1 MVLPWFDQLAD
12 IDTKTDDV
20 RSFDVKP
27 GFAIRPVDGFRQG
40 NVISRRVEGP
50 KVEEKQAI
58 TVHPGLDKSL
68 GNVLD
73 KFVGTFGYVCYVRK
87 IFLLT

>member
-1 MVLPWFDQLAD
+1 MVLQWFNQLVD

-27 GFAIRPVDGFRQG
+27 GFAIRPVDGFREG
-40 NVISRRVEGP
+40 KLLSRRVEGP
-50 KVEEKQAI
+50 KPEEKEII
-58 TVHPGLDKSL
+58 TVHPGIDKSL

-73 KFVGTFGYVCYVRK
+73 KFVGTFG
-87 IFLLT
+87 